1 MAISKANFNSFNVT
15 PTASKFI
22 TFNSSNNGLAAD
34 DVGGALQLI
43 STTTASSSSTVTI
56 TSGIDST
63 YKEYIIKLINIHG
76 SANYT
81 TFGVNFSID
90 GGSNYNV
97 SKQTTAFSAYHSEG
111 ASYASLG
118 YGAGVDLNNA
128 TGDLQLNV
136 GDNTGIDD
144 DESLSGTIHLFDPSS
159 TTFVKHF
166 IAITNMVSGSGEPHS
181 VNSFVA
187 GYINST
193 SAVNAVR
200 FQMASGNIDSGV
212 IKLYGVT

>member
-1 MAISKANFNSFNVT
+1 MALNFCNNNSLSAITALPAGISGG
-15 PTASKFI
+15 
-22 TFNSSNNGLAAD
+22 GLN
-34 DVGGALQLI
+34 LI
-43 STTTASSSSTVTI
+43 STQTASSSSSITI

-81 TFGVNFSID
+81 TFGINFSID
-90 GGSNYNV
+90 GGSNYNAT
-97 SKQTTAFSAYHSEG
+97 KTTTAFSAYHSEG
-111 ASYASLG
+111 GSYTNLGYAS
-118 YGAGVDLNNA
+118 GADIAQGTGAQRLNI
-128 TGDLQLNV
+128 

-144 DESLSGTIHLFDPSS
+144 DESLSGTIHLFDPSNV
-159 TTFVKHF
+159 TFIKHF
-166 IAITNMVSGSGEPHS
+166 IATTNMVSGSGEPHS

-212 IKLYGVT
+212 IKLYGVS